1 MRVAVLL
8 PRCTLVTGI
17 GWLTRS
23 PQPPRIHRRRR
34 RGIRLC
40 YMPVSIKWICMAPCS
55 STKQSFNATPL
66 HPGMKWNLFRVLYN
80 FPKAFRPSHPQPLRK
95 SCCWRGINRKSYYC
109 TSIWVIRMVNL
120 LNKSWPSKELHLT
133 VQLGMT
139 MRMQAEQLFG
149 KQRHSMV
156 CICKNV
162 SQLLT
167 CVNELGINKQFI

>member
-40 YMPVSIKWICMAPCS
+40 YTPVSIKWICMAPCS

-109 TSIWVIRMVNL
+109 TSIWVIRMVSL
-120 LNKSWPSKELHLT
+120 LNKSWPSKEQHLT
-133 VQLGMT
+133 MT
-139 MRMQAEQLFG
+139 VGWRWGCKLSNSLAN
-149 KQRHSMV
+149 KDIPW

-162 SQLLT
+162 IQLLT